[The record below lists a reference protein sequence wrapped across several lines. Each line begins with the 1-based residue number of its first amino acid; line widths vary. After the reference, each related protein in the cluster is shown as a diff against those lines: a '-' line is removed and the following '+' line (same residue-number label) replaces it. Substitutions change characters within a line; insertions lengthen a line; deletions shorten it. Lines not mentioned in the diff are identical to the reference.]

1 MDLENSYSLTK
12 AGTLET
18 TAKTKLMDLEPL
30 FSLIILVL
38 LETGKTLPRKDKAL
52 TFGSQVVPTMVITRA
67 T

>member
-30 FSLIILVL
+30 FSLITLVL
-38 LETGKTLPRKDKAL
+38 LETGKTLLRKDKAL
-52 TFGSQVVPTMVITRA
+52 TFGSQVVPTMVITR
-67 T
+67 TT